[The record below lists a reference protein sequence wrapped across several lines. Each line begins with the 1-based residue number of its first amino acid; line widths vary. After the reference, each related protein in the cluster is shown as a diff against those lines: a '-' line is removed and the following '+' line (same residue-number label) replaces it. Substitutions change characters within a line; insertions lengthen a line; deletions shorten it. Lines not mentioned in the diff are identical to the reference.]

1 MDYLKN
7 HKKITQAEYI
17 KIKDFIIV
25 QLKSEDTE
33 GVSAVKAISNVKN
46 LLYDNFIKN
55 NIVEKHFTYFSSSYN
70 AIVNHTFNY
79 GAKQADPILK
89 TLETVVFENFNST
102 LSTFK
107 IHNLYQE
114 DFKDLTFEKFYPELL
129 KLVVY
134 KKSYSRLENSIPIL
148 MEAIKLFFDT
158 DNYEGFCQSLLQ
170 DDEDKI
176 TIERITKIFKKY
188 GRVLKNEAPKKV
200 NGNEDKD
207 LNRYLLK
214 YKDQIA
220 KFEDNEKALLLS
232 FCVRPEYNLPS
243 TEKIKLI
250 LISGSINN
258 DYSIFEE
265 AANKNTLYNDINKGI
280 NRNMSKKNKIIL
292 VAKTLEKIKIFNLDK
307 TNETLKSIET
317 NLKKF

>member
-1 MDYLKN
+1 MDYLKK

-33 GVSAVKAISNVKN
+33 GLSAVKAISNVKN

-55 NIVEKHFTYFSSSYN
+55 NTVEKHFTYFSSSYN

-79 GAKQADPILK
+79 GAKQVDPILK
-89 TLETVVFENFNST
+89 TLETEVFENFNST

-107 IHNLYQE
+107 IHNLYKE

-134 KKSYSRLENSIPIL
+134 KRSYSRLENSIPIL

-200 NGNEDKD
+200 NENEDKD
-207 LNRYLLK
+207 LNRYLL
-214 YKDQIA
+214 
-220 KFEDNEKALLLS
+220 
-232 FCVRPEYNLPS
+232 S
-243 TEKIKLI
+243 TKIKLQ
-250 LISGSINN
+250 
-258 DYSIFEE
+258 
-265 AANKNTLYNDINKGI
+265 
-280 NRNMSKKNKIIL
+280 
-292 VAKTLEKIKIFNLDK
+292 
-307 TNETLKSIET
+307 
-317 NLKKF
+317 NLKIMKKHYYLVFV